1 MSRESR
7 NLLETARRGIFTVTG
22 VFLILTL
29 SFHCGVDE
37 NMKFSFLTDAF
48 LEDFF
53 RSSPVHAT
61 FTGAHQYDHLL
72 EDYSPAAVQ
81 EKLEMY
87 RSYLEKFEGIDPRR
101 LNQTNQID
109 REILINEIKSSIFW
123 LEVQKPYLKSP
134 LMYNYLIGGA
144 INSLITRDF
153 APWEERLENLL
164 SRLRQIPRLVE
175 QAKEN
180 LDNPPE
186 VATTVAIRQS
196 QGSINLLQ
204 KDLPRV
210 LDNAPELKD
219 SILAASE
226 VAIRALQGYQEFLK
240 EDLLPRSKG
249 DFRLGEELYR
259 EKLRLTLH
267 SDLTP
272 EEILGRA
279 EREAE
284 RVRKEMYRI
293 ALPLHKEYFPRHLHP
308 DKGEE
313 LERVVIREVLEEIG
327 KDHPRPEE
335 LLDTVKEIMTR
346 IEAFV
351 KEKDLITLDK
361 KEPLVI
367 EWTPEFSRGVAV
379 AGLDSPGPLDKGQNS
394 FYRVSPVPDYYTP
407 SQVDSYLREYN
418 RFALEELSFH
428 EAIPGHYVQLYYAN
442 RFPSVVRSIFGNGPF
457 IEGWAMLAE
466 KQMVDGGFHDRDR
479 RLKLTQLKMYLR
491 AITNSILDIK
501 LHTQSLSQEEAM
513 KLMVEDAFQEEA
525 EAQGKWIRACLTSTQ
540 LCTYFVGFQE
550 LNDLMEAYKKLKGDR
565 FNLKEFNEKL
575 LSYGSPPAKHVREA
589 MLGPEA

>member
-1 MSRESR
+1 MSKEIR
-7 NLLETARRGIFTVTG
+7 NLFRTEKRGIFTVTG

-29 SFHCGVDE
+29 SFNCGVDE

-48 LEDFF
+48 LEDSFH
-53 RSSPVHAT
+53 SSPVHAT
-61 FTGAHQYDHLL
+61 YVGAHQYDHLL
-72 EDYSPAAVQ
+72 DDYSPAAVQ
-81 EKLEMY
+81 EKLEMF
-87 RSYLEKFEGIDPRR
+87 RGYLDKFRRVNAKR
-101 LNQTNQID
+101 LNQTNRVD
-109 REILINEIKSSIFW
+109 LEILINEINSSIFRF
-123 LEVQKPYLKSP
+123 EEQKPHIKSP

-153 APWEERLENLL
+153 APWEERLGNLL
-164 SRLRQIPRLVE
+164 SRLKQVPKLVE
-175 QAKEN
+175 QAKQN

-196 QGSINLLQ
+196 RGSINLLQ
-204 KDLPRV
+204 QDLLRV

-226 VAIRALQGYQEFLK
+226 VAVQALKEYQEFLK
-240 EDLLPRSKG
+240 EDLLARSKG

-259 EKLRLTLH
+259 EKLRLTLQ

-272 EEILGRA
+272 EEILDRA
-279 EREAE
+279 GREAK
-284 RVRKEMYRI
+284 RVRKEMYKI
-293 ALPLHKEYFPRHLHP
+293 ALPLHKKYFPRRVHRE
-308 DKGEE
+308 KGEE
-313 LERVVIREVLEEIG
+313 LERVIIREVLEEIG

-335 LLDTVKEIMTR
+335 LLDTIKEIMIR

-351 KEKDLITLDK
+351 KEKDFITLD
-361 KEPLVI
+361 ESQPLVI

-379 AGLDSPGPLDKGQNS
+379 AGLDAPGPLDKGQNT

-418 RFALEELSFH
+418 YFTLEELSFH

-442 RFPSVVRSIFGNGPF
+442 RFPSLVRSIFGNGAF

-466 KQMVDGGFHDRDR
+466 KQMVDSGFHDYDP
-479 RLKLTQLKMYLR
+479 RLKLMHLKMYLR
-491 AITNSILDIK
+491 AVTNSILDIK
-501 LHTQSLSQEEAM
+501 LHTQDLSQEEAM

-525 EAQGKWIRACLTSTQ
+525 EAQGKWIRACLTSCQ

-550 LNDLMEAYKKLKGDR
+550 LNDLMEEYKKRKGNR

-575 LSYGSPPAKHVREA
+575 LSYGSPPAKYVREEL
-589 MLGPEA
+589 LGPEA